1 MKFNYK
7 EEKALILK
15 IKQGLTEEM
24 ISKQLEIIE
33 NELKRLHL
41 IKKLLKL

>member
-15 IKQGLTEEM
+15 MKQGLTEEM
-24 ISKQLEIIE
+24 ICQQLEIVE

>member
-15 IKQGLTEEM
+15 LKQGLTEEM
-24 ISKQLEIIE
+24 ITQQLEIVE
-33 NELKRLHL
+33 YELKRLHL